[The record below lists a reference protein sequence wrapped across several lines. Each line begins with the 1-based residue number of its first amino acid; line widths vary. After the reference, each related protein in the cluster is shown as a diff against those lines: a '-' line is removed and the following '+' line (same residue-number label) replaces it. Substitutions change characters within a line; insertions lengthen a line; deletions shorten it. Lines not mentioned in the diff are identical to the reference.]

1 MSNKKT
7 STVIDI
13 NFQLVKFFGEDDK
26 FYLELLDTVSPD
38 LIPFLK
44 LINPLINGIV
54 YIKSD
59 LSCSC
64 CGSPLKESTFESIYP
79 NKLDNVKRT
88 VYKCSNKDCAKKE
101 RTHFG

>member
-1 MSNKKT
+1 M
-7 STVIDI
+7 
-13 NFQLVKFFGEDDK
+13 F
-26 FYLELLDTVSPD
+26 PD

-64 CGSPLKESTFESIYP
+64 CGSPLKESTFERIYP

-88 VYKCSNKDCAKKE
+88 VYKCSNKDCAKKNE
-101 RTHFG
+101 PIWINLSQKGQIIQIILNS